1 MYLKITYRFIDKIM
15 NYKDNIYIIGTG
27 GFAKEIY
34 FLLKEV
40 NLYNIKGFVE
50 YKPKNFELKIGL
62 ETLPIIDEEEFLDN
76 YEWSNIVIGV
86 GRPYLLKMLS
96 EKFKN
101 FNKPNI
107 IHPNFISDNKNII
120 MGVGNIITAGV
131 IFTTDIKIG
140 SFNVFNLNMTIGHDS
155 IIGDQN
161 VFNPS
166 SNISGNNKIGNCN
179 LFGVGSI
186 SLENMII
193 GNNNIIGAS
202 ALLTKSIENNGIYMG
217 VPAKL
222 IKNND
227 K

>member
-1 MYLKITYRFIDKIM
+1 MD
-15 NYKDNIYIIGTG
+15 NKDNIYIIGVG
-27 GFAKEIY
+27 GFSKEVF
-34 FLLKEV
+34 FLLKDI
-40 NLYNIKGFVE
+40 NLYNVKGFVD
-50 YKPKNFELKIGL
+50 YQPKNKNLIINDESI
-62 ETLPIIDEEEFLDN
+62 PIIDEDEFLNN
-76 YEWSNIVIGV
+76 YKWSNIVISV
-86 GRPYLLKMLS
+86 GKPHLLKMLS
-96 EKFKN
+96 DKFKN
-101 FNKPNI
+101 FNTPNI
-107 IHPNFISDNKNII
+107 IHHSFISLNKKIT

-155 IIGDQN
+155 VIGNQN

-166 SNISGNNKIGNCN
+166 CNISGNNKIGNQN

-186 SLENMII
+186 SLENMEI

-202 ALLTKSIENNGIYMG
+202 SLLTKSINNDGIYMG

-222 IKNND
+222 IKNNN